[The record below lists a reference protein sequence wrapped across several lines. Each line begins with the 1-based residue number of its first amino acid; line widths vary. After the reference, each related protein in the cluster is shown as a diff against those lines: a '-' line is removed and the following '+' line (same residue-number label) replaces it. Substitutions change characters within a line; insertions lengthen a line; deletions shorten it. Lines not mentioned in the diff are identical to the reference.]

1 MFLDECCFSCG
12 VSVEE
17 SYIHL
22 FHIKCINTNITDN
35 ES

>member
-1 MFLDECCFSCG
+1 MLLDECCFSCG

-17 SYIHL
+17 SYIQL
-22 FHIKCINTNITDN
+22 RNIKYTKTKIVDN